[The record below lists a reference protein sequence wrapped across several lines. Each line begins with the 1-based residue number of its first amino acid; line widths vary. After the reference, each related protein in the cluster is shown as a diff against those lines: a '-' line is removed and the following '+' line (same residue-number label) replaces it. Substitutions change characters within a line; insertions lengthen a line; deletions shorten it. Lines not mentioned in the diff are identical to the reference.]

1 MDLRGESARGMAWTA
16 AGKIAVRGLQFAVG
30 IVLARLL
37 TPSDFGTVGVLG
49 VFIAVSEMFIDCGF
63 PLAYMRKLDRT
74 DEDASTVFW
83 FSLAMSA
90 ACYAALFAAAPLI
103 AAFFSMPELKV
114 IVPHDFEYA
123 GERLCELGGVKYHIL
138 RTYITETDGIEL
150 TLQRVTGNAK
160 VMPPAPDPAPA
171 AAEGVG

>member
-1 MDLRGESARGMAWTA
+1 MMKADVVELITVNPEA
-16 AGKIAVRGLQFAVG
+16 AGVGTEPTETKRSVFCTVRSIGMQETYQAMGQGLN
-30 IVLARLL
+30 
-37 TPSDFGTVGVLG
+37 
-49 VFIAVSEMFIDCGF
+49 
-63 PLAYMRKLDRT
+63 
-74 DEDASTVFW
+74 
-83 FSLAMSA
+83 
-90 ACYAALFAAAPLI
+90 
-103 AAFFSMPELKV
+103 PELKV